1 MLSSCLGKAWN
12 KTTIR
17 GKAQELADPCNIN
30 WYRIRQDLLYL
41 GLIRHDSISGDNVT
55 KVRHLFP
62 QKQPLY
68 ALLKKDAKFYWTEKC
83 QESFDC
89 LKKLLVTAPVLAYPQ
104 FQSLHPFILETD
116 ASTEGLGAVATPALD
131 GVSSA
136 AVGWEGPPNCLCL
149 EESEPS

>member
-1 MLSSCLGKAWN
+1 MEKILSYPVPVDVARVC
-12 KTTIR
+12 
-17 GKAQELADPCNIN
+17 QF
-30 WYRIRQDLLYL
+30 L
-41 GLIRHDSISGDNVT
+41 GLASYYHCFVPGFAKAAV
-55 KVRHLFP
+55 
-62 QKQPLY
+62 PLY

-89 LKKLLVTAPVLAYPQ
+89 LKKLLVTAPTLAYPQ

-136 AVGWEGPPNCLCL
+136 AVGWEGLPNCLCL
-149 EESEPS
+149 KESEP